1 MSKDTF
7 VIYDMK
13 TSAILEIRKANGQ
26 RSSQYYGIGAA
37 RAALTRF
44 CKKNNMPYE
53 HSTPTPK
60 YAIAEREYYAK
71 NIERMVERTNMM
83 SGKKFME
90 SINTPYYCSPSSET
104 YWSM

>member
-7 VIYDMK
+7 VIYDRK

-44 CKKNNMPYE
+44 SKKNAMACPK
-53 HSTPTPK
+53 SDPTPK
-60 YAIAEREYYAK
+60 YAIAERE
-71 NIERMVERTNMM
+71 RTNMM
-83 SGKKFME
+83 NGKKFME

>member
-1 MSKDTF
+1 MSKDIF
-7 VIYDMK
+7 VIYDKK

-26 RSSQYYGIGAA
+26 RSSHYYGIGAA

-44 CKKNNMPYE
+44 SKKNAMACPK
-53 HSTPTPK
+53 SDPTPK

>member
-7 VIYDMK
+7 VIYDRK
-13 TSAILEIRKANGQ
+13 TSAILEVRLANGQ
-26 RSSQYYGIGAA
+26 RNSRYYGIGAA

-44 CKKNNMPYE
+44 TKKNDTSSAE
-53 HSTPTPK
+53 WG
-60 YAIAEREYYAK
+60 YAIAETEYYAK
-71 NIERMVERTNMM
+71 NIERMVERTNIMN
-83 SGKKFME
+83 GKKFME

>member
-26 RSSQYYGIGAA
+26 RSSHYYGIGAA

-44 CKKNNMPYE
+44 SKKNAMACPK
-53 HSTPTPK
+53 SDPTPK

>member
-7 VIYDMK
+7 VIYDRK
-13 TSAILEIRKANGQ
+13 TSAILEMRKANGQ
-26 RSSQYYGIGAA
+26 RNSRYYGIGAA

-44 CKKNNMPYE
+44 TKKNDTSSAE
-53 HSTPTPK
+53 WG
-60 YAIAEREYYAK
+60 YAIAETEYYAK
-71 NIERMVERTNMM
+71 NIERMVEKTNMM
-83 SGKKFME
+83 NGKKFME

>member
-7 VIYDMK
+7 VIYDRK
-13 TSAILEIRKANGQ
+13 TSAIFDVRVANGQ
-26 RSSQYYGIGAA
+26 RNSRYYGIGAA

-44 CKKNNMPYE
+44 SKKNDTSSAE
-53 HSTPTPK
+53 WG
-60 YAIAEREYYAK
+60 YAIAETEYYAK
-71 NIERMVERTNMM
+71 NIERMVEKTNMM
-83 SGKKFME
+83 NGKKFME

>member
-7 VIYDMK
+7 VIYDRK
-13 TSAILEIRKANGQ
+13 TSAILEVRLANGQ
-26 RSSQYYGIGAA
+26 RNSRYCGIGAA

-44 CKKNNMPYE
+44 SKKNDTSSAE
-53 HSTPTPK
+53 WG
-60 YAIAEREYYAK
+60 YAIAETEYYAK
-71 NIERMVERTNMM
+71 NIERMVEKTNMM
-83 SGKKFME
+83 NGKKFME

>member
-7 VIYDMK
+7 VIYDRK
-13 TSAILEIRKANGQ
+13 TSAILEVRLANGQ
-26 RSSQYYGIGAA
+26 RNSRYYGIGAA

-44 CKKNNMPYE
+44 SKKNDTSSAE
-53 HSTPTPK
+53 WG
-60 YAIAEREYYAK
+60 YAIAETDYYAK
-71 NIERMVERTNMM
+71 NIERMVEKTNMM
-83 SGKKFME
+83 NGKKFME

>member
-26 RSSQYYGIGAA
+26 RSSHYYGIGAA

-44 CKKNNMPYE
+44 SKKNAMACPK
-53 HSTPTPK
+53 SDPTPK

-83 SGKKFME
+83 NGKKFME

>member
-26 RSSQYYGIGAA
+26 RSSHYYGIGAA

-44 CKKNNMPYE
+44 SKKNAMACPK
-53 HSTPTPK
+53 SDPTPK

-90 SINTPYYCSPSSET
+90 SINTPYYCSPRSET

>member
-44 CKKNNMPYE
+44 SKKNAMACPK
-53 HSTPTPK
+53 SDPTPK
-60 YAIAEREYYAK
+60 YAIAEREYYGK
-71 NIERMVERTNMM
+71 NIERMVEKTNMM
-83 SGKKFME
+83 NGKKFME
-90 SINTPYYCSPSSET
+90 SVNTPYYCSPSSET

>member
-7 VIYDMK
+7 VIYDRK
-13 TSAILEIRKANGQ
+13 TSAILEIRNANG
-26 RSSQYYGIGAA
+26 RRNSRYSGIGAA

-44 CKKNNMPYE
+44 TKKNDT
-53 HSTPTPK
+53 TPAESG
-60 YAIAEREYYAK
+60 YGIAESEYYGK
-71 NIERMVERTNMM
+71 NIERMVERTNIMN
-83 SGKKFME
+83 GKKFME

>member
-26 RSSQYYGIGAA
+26 RSSHYYGIGAA

-53 HSTPTPK
+53 HSTPTPQ
-60 YAIAEREYYAK
+60 YAIAEREYYGK
-71 NIERMVERTNMM
+71 NIERMVEKTIVHQVQKLIGVCNKRLTV
-83 SGKKFME
+83 
-90 SINTPYYCSPSSET
+90 
-104 YWSM
+104 

>member
-7 VIYDMK
+7 VIYDRK
-13 TSAILEIRKANGQ
+13 TSAILEVRLANGQ
-26 RSSQYYGIGAA
+26 RNSRYSGIGAA

-44 CKKNNMPYE
+44 TKKNDTSSAE
-53 HSTPTPK
+53 WG
-60 YAIAEREYYAK
+60 YAIAETEYYAK
-71 NIERMVERTNMM
+71 NIERMVEKTNMM
-83 SGKKFME
+83 NGKKFME

>member
-7 VIYDMK
+7 VIYDRK
-13 TSAILEIRKANGQ
+13 TSAILEVRLANGQ
-26 RSSQYYGIGAA
+26 RNSRYYGIGAA

-44 CKKNNMPYE
+44 TKKNDTSSAE
-53 HSTPTPK
+53 WG
-60 YAIAEREYYAK
+60 YAIAETEYYAK
-71 NIERMVERTNMM
+71 NIERMVEKTNMM
-83 SGKKFME
+83 NGKKFME